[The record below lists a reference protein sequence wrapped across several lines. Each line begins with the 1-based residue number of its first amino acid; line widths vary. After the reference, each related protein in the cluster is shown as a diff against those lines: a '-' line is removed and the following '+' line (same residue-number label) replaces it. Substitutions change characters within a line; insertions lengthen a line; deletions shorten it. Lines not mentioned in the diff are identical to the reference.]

1 MIYLQK
7 INMSI
12 SINGQRVVITG
23 ASKGIGRATAL
34 AFARAGAHVVL
45 AARTHTDL
53 HALKSEIDSLA
64 SGSEVM
70 VVPCDVS
77 READVARLSAIATK
91 ALGGIDILVN
101 NVGVGKNGTIDSLST
116 ADYDWMMATNMR
128 STWLCTKAFL
138 PEMLRRRSGAVIFVS
153 SVAGLAGL
161 PNEPIYCATKFA
173 QIGFAQSLDYE
184 CYPRNVRISV
194 IAPGG
199 TDTPFGFYNGTRV
212 PNDSRLAGYHSP
224 ADIADAVIF
233 AVSQPPR
240 SRVFLIG
247 MRPMNESLGT
257 GGGADFCPVKS

>member
-1 MIYLQK
+1 MNPSSQNTLQ
-7 INMSI
+7 
-12 SINGQRVVITG
+12 GQKVVITG
-23 ASKGIGRATAL
+23 AGKGIGRATAL

-45 AARTHTDL
+45 AARTLSDL
-53 HALKSEIDSLA
+53 QAVAAEIDALSCGVRA
-64 SGSEVM
+64 I

-77 READVARLSAIATK
+77 REEDVSRLADIAQD
-91 ALGGIDILVN
+91 ALGEIDILVN
-101 NVGVGKNGTIDSLST
+101 NVGVGKNGTIATLST

-138 PEMLRRRSGAVIFVS
+138 PQMLARQRGAVIFVS

-184 CYPRNVRISV
+184 CYPRNVRVSV

-199 TDTPFGFYNGTRV
+199 TDTPFGFYNGTRTQ
-212 PNDSRLAGYHSP
+212 NDPRLAGFHAP
-224 ADIADAVIF
+224 DDVADAVIF
-233 AVSQPPR
+233 AAAQPPR
-240 SRVFLIG
+240 SRVFMVW

-257 GGGADFCPVKS
+257 GGGANFDVSAQP

>member
-1 MIYLQK
+1 MNPSFTSTLQGK
-7 INMSI
+7 N
-12 SINGQRVVITG
+12 VLITG
-23 ASKGIGRATAL
+23 AGKGIGRATAL

-45 AARTHTDL
+45 AARTQADL
-53 HALKSEIDSLA
+53 EAVASDIAALSCGARAI
-64 SGSEVM
+64 

-77 READVARLSAIATK
+77 REEDVARLAAT
-91 ALGGIDILVN
+91 ARNTLGAIDILVN
-101 NVGVGKNGTIDSLST
+101 NAGVGKNGTIETLST

-138 PEMLRRRSGAVIFVS
+138 PPMLARQSGAVIFVS

-184 CYPRNVRISV
+184 CFPRNVRVSV

-199 TDTPFGFYNGTRV
+199 TDTPFGFYNGTRT
-212 PNDSRLAGYHSP
+212 PGDPRLAGFHAP
-224 ADIADAVIF
+224 EDVADAVVF
-233 AVSQPPR
+233 AAAQPPR
-240 SRVFLIG
+240 SRIFMVW

-257 GGGADFCPVKS
+257 GGGADFKASTPS